1 MRVRAARA
9 EMWDRWDR
17 WDEWECEPHGQRSW
31 TSGAGEAGEM
41 RGLWGERIGE
51 RRVNDI
57 YFL

>member
-9 EMWDRWDR
+9 EKWDR
-17 WDEWECEPHGQRSW
+17 WDEWECEPHGQRCG
-31 TSGAGEAGEM
+31 TSGAGGM

-57 YFL
+57 IFCSFAFYS